1 MKTLREIYTDLVAAH
16 AANTPGEMV
25 TTFSDKG
32 SQHSYIEFYEQYFA
46 PHREHAS
53 VLEIGVMTGGSLL
66 LWQEY
71 FDTVW
76 LTGID
81 LRAGFN
87 QELPFQKE
95 IVARFHWGVDSTD
108 SAQVPDLPEYQ
119 FVIDDGAHDLQSQIA
134 TFRNY
139 WHLVRP
145 GGTYFIEDIESD
157 ANLTVLQARLQ
168 GWLTDQ
174 AHTVQIKHYRGFPHR
189 ADDQILAI
197 TKEIK

>member
-1 MKTLREIYTDLVAAH
+1 MKTLREIYTHLVATH

-32 SQHSYIEFYEQYFA
+32 SMHSYIDYYERHFA

-81 LRAGFN
+81 LREGFN
-87 QELPFQKE
+87 SELPFQSE

-119 FVIDDGAHDLQSQIA
+119 FVIDDGAHDAASQIA
-134 TFRNY
+134 TFKNY
-139 WHLVRP
+139 WQFVAP
-145 GGTYFIEDIESD
+145 GGTYFIEDIENDSS
-157 ANLTVLQARLQ
+157 LQTITQFLL
-168 GWLTDQ
+168 GWQKFHPHTTDY
-174 AHTVQIKHYRGFPHR
+174 YRGHAHR
-189 ADDQILAI
+189 QDDRILAI

>member
-1 MKTLREIYTDLVAAH
+1 MKTLREIYTDLVATH

-32 SQHSYIEFYEQYFA
+32 SMHSYIEFYEQYFA

-81 LRAGFN
+81 LREGFN
-87 QELPFQKE
+87 LELPFQTE

-119 FVIDDGAHDLQSQIA
+119 FVIDDGAHDLKSQIQ
-134 TFRNY
+134 TLKNY

-145 GGTYFIEDIESD
+145 GGTYFIEDIEDDIS
-157 ANLTVLQARLQ
+157 VEILQCFVQ
-168 GWLTDQ
+168 SWITTP
-174 AHTVQIKHYRGFPHR
+174 HTTEHYRGFEHR

-197 TKEIK
+197 TKEHK